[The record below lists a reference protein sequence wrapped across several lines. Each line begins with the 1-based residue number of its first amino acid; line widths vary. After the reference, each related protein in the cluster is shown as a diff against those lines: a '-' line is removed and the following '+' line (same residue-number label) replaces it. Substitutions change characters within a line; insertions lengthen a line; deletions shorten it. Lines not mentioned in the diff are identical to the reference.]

1 MNNGPDED
9 LAAFVLN
16 SRYRRIVLEALAFNE
31 QATPQEIA
39 DHTED
44 RRPHISRALSE
55 LRDKDIVELR
65 VPEHEQIGRY
75 YGLTEIGESV
85 WEQVKSRIRPIEW
98 TVVDPETPQQQAL
111 LAFAEDHFGD
121 ALRFIG
127 EHRDG
132 VIELIYA
139 DQTILSSY
147 TDEEIERT
155 LRKFVFQLS
164 LNDAALP
171 IAELK
176 SELKNYGEFVMIRVP
191 ISESLIVSLSVDGDT
206 QIMFPEITDNIKESY
221 D

>member
-55 LRDKDIVELR
+55 LRDKDIVELL

-98 TVVDPETPQQQAL
+98 TVIDPETPQQQAL
-111 LAFAEDHFGD
+111 LDFAKDHFGD

-132 VIELIYA
+132 MIELIYA

-147 TDEEIERT
+147 TDEEIERS

-191 ISESLIVSLSVDGDT
+191 ISESLNVSLSVDGDT
-206 QIMFPEITDNIKESY
+206 PIMFPEITDNIKEIY